1 VKRNLVILGV
11 LAVVVGAMLYSGRFA
26 SHRPAGATLH
36 GSAEQIKGKPAPEF
50 ELTDLDGKSVKLSDY
65 RGKAVLLNFWATW
78 CSPCKT
84 EMPWFVDLQ
93 QRYGADGLQVIG
105 VAMDDAGKD
114 DIAKFAQEMKVN
126 YTVLLGKNAVAEA
139 YGGVEFLPTTFYI
152 DRKGNIQERV
162 FGLAD
167 RKEIEDNVKKAL
179 ASSASQLALPAV
191 NSVPEPKVAS
201 HEMVPVRARAA
212 SGVNR

>member
-1 VKRNLVILGV
+1 MKRNLVILGII
-11 LAVVVGAMLYSGRFA
+11 AVVVVGMLYSGRFL
-26 SHRPAGATLH
+26 SHRPARTGLQ
-36 GSAEQIKGKPAPEF
+36 GSAEQIKGKPAPDF
-50 ELTDLDGKSVKLSDY
+50 ELTDLNGKSIKLSDY

-78 CSPCKT
+78 CAPCKT

-93 QRYGADGLQVIG
+93 QRYGAEGLQVVG
-105 VAMDDAGKD
+105 VAMDDAGRD
-114 DIAKFAQEMKVN
+114 EIAKFANDMKVN

-152 DRKGNIQERV
+152 DRQGNIQERV

-167 RKEIEDNVKKAL
+167 RKEIEQNVRKAL
-179 ASSASQLALPAV
+179 GPSTSQVTPPPATIPEHTV
-191 NSVPEPKVAS
+191 ANGERVPA
-201 HEMVPVRARAA
+201 HARAA

>member
-1 VKRNLVILGV
+1 
-11 LAVVVGAMLYSGRFA
+11 M
-26 SHRPAGATLH
+26 
-36 GSAEQIKGKPAPEF
+36 
-50 ELTDLDGKSVKLSDY
+50 
-65 RGKAVLLNFWATW
+65 LLNFWATW

-93 QRYGADGLQVIG
+93 QKYGAEGLQVVG
-105 VAMDDAGKD
+105 VAMDDAGHD
-114 DIAKFAQEMKVN
+114 AIAKFAQEMKVN
-126 YTVLLGKNAVAEA
+126 YTVLLGKDTVADA

-167 RKEIEDNVKKAL
+167 RKEIENNVKKAL
-179 ASSASQLALPAV
+179 GSNSSQQTQLPATV
-191 NSVPEPKVAS
+191 PENSIANGESVPA
-201 HEMVPVRARAA
+201 HRRAA